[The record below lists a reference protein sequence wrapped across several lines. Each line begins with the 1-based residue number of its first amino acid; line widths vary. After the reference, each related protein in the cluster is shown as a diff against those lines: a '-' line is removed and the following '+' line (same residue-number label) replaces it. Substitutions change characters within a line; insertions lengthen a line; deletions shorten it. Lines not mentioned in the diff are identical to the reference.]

1 MRLVSF
7 ALGLLVVLLSVCF
20 SHGKTV
26 TGEIRLSSEVTDVFV
41 AKFAFRGGVP
51 TALIQGTLHVK
62 DDPSATYMDGHSH
75 SLSLVQ

>member
-1 MRLVSF
+1 
-7 ALGLLVVLLSVCF
+7 
-20 SHGKTV
+20 
-26 TGEIRLSSEVTDVFV
+26 V

-75 SLSLVQ
+75 SLSLVQCSRVCSVCLNMMISSIGSIG